1 MSWPY
6 SVLVVV
12 VSAFLAL
19 MILASDIEAPTVD
32 HTATTTTEQAAIIY
46 EAPALPVA
54 TTSEPAP
61 QQKTTPVKKST
72 PKPQLVAPTEPAIK
86 ADPDP
91 YVTRIKNPYVYPQ
104 LSDSAL
110 DIITRAAIINIL
122 CIVNNG
128 QSVSG
133 SGVVIDERGVVLT
146 NAHVGQ
152 YVLLSEVSQNITCT
166 ARAGSPA
173 QSAWKLRTLFMPST
187 WVDAHAQD
195 LRSPQPTG
203 TGEHDYSLLLLAPL
217 PTVPT
222 PPPIRHL
229 AYDTR
234 EGVSFEGDPVL
245 LASYPAGFVG
255 GFIVMNNLYPTTTFG
270 AIRKLYT
277 FKNSSID
284 LLSLGGAIVA
294 QGGSSGGAI
303 VNRWGNLVGLI
314 VTTSEGETTADR
326 DLRAVTIAHVDRSI
340 REHTGMGLSEF
351 LNGDILEHANDF
363 RVNQLAV
370 LAQKL
375 VDQVPQ
381 Q

>member
-1 MSWPY
+1 MLA
-6 SVLVVV
+6 VI
-12 VSAFLAL
+12 VSALLAL
-19 MILASDIEAPTVD
+19 MILASDTEAPTTD
-32 HTATTTTEQAAIIY
+32 HIATTTPEQVALIS
-46 EAPALPVA
+46 EASVFPVA

-61 QQKTTPVKKST
+61 QPKPASVKESP
-72 PKPQLVAPTEPAIK
+72 PKPQPITSPAPTTK

-91 YVTRIKNPYVYPQ
+91 HVTRIKDPYTYPR
-104 LSDSAL
+104 LSGSAL
-110 DIITRAAIINIL
+110 DIITRAAMVNIL

-133 SGVVIDERGVVLT
+133 TGVVIDERGVVLT

-166 ARAGSPA
+166 ARVGAPA

-187 WVDAHAQD
+187 WVDAHAKD

-217 PTVPT
+217 PTVST

-234 EGVSFEGDPVL
+234 EGVPFEGDPVL

-284 LLSLGGAIVA
+284 LLSLRGAILA
-294 QGGSSGGAI
+294 QGGSSGGAV
-303 VNRWGNLVGLI
+303 VNMWGNLVGLI

-326 DLRAVTIAHVDRSI
+326 DLRAISTAHIDRSI
-340 REHTGMGLSEF
+340 REHTGMGLNEF

-363 RVNQLAV
+363 RVSHLSD